1 MKLTR
6 NLYIPMLDVSD
17 DGSGTYKPI
26 DLSTVFEFAW
36 NPNTETYGYIKD
48 KNDTNE
54 VTGYAPTM
62 EQEIVLDNTNPIY
75 EFLFPKFMSM
85 PVGAACVVPCLLVT
99 PNMKTGE
106 PTDGYLWPEATCVPD
121 TLATVDGKLQF
132 TLNLN
137 GDATQGTVAKADG
150 TVTFTP
156 AGANPPAGN
165 DAVGTAEVG
174 TAKVAE

>member
-75 EFLFPKFMSM
+75 SFLFPKFMDM
-85 PVGAACVVPCLLVT
+85 PVGAACVIPCLLAT
-99 PNMKTGE
+99 PDLKTGA
-106 PTDGYLWPEATCVPD
+106 PTVGYLWAEATCVPD

-132 TLNLN
+132 TLNFN
-137 GDATQGTVAKADG
+137 GDAVKGTVAINGG

-156 AGANPPAGN
+156 ATAGGSTEG
-165 DAVGTAEVG
+165 DAVGTATVG
-174 TAKVAE
+174 TAKVSA